1 VLHLPYDVAGRCALC
16 GAEDCAEFIGWYHR
30 EVIDE
35 DGTYFKAFPIAR
47 FECHRKN
54 GAPVVNHRT
63 FSLLPYQLVP
73 YVKYSLPF
81 IIKGLRSVFG
91 EGTSVKR
98 LLDYLAASEEGYID
112 LSGSSFYRFR
122 TCILRCID
130 KMLVAGVYHE
140 AEALFQLPEAQRI
153 KVFVGFAEEFIC
165 HKTEYP
171 IRGPCALGY
180 DFYLTSGGY
189 FLFGTPS
196 QHR

>member
-1 VLHLPYDVAGRCALC
+1 LVIEYTLKVYYSQVRHSGARGIDEVLHLPYDIARCCALC
-16 GAEDCAEFIGWYHR
+16 EAEDCAEFIGWYHR

-35 DGTYFKAFPIAR
+35 DGTYFKVFPIAR

-54 GAPVVNHRT
+54 GAPVVAHRT

-91 EGTSVKR
+91 EGTSVKQ

-122 TCILRCID
+122 ALLLRCIEILFTD
-130 KMLVAGVYHE
+130 AQ
-140 AEALFQLPEAQRI
+140 AE
-153 KVFVGFAEEFIC
+153 
-165 HKTEYP
+165 
-171 IRGPCALGY
+171 RG
-180 DFYLTSGGY
+180 
-189 FLFGTPS
+189 
-196 QHR
+196 